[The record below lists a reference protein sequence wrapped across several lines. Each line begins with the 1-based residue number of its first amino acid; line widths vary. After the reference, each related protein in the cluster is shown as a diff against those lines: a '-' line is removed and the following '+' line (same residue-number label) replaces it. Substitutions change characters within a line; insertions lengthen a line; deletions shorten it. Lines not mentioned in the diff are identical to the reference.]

1 MADSVEYQSRRAR
14 SSTLRSSQR
23 SVRIDPPMEH
33 IEPTPSVPSIHLPPS
48 SSGTAVTDQ
57 EKIDME
63 SKPLEATFSPDPQV
77 APAMRKFRQK
87 RTKSIDLDDY
97 FEGPRS
103 IDKHSKWPMF
113 LRMHGSIFPEL
124 VFPVIS
130 CGLWATLITC
140 VSQFVFPLG
149 VSNILLTVLGFV
161 VSLAISLRSTTAY
174 ERYSEG
180 RKYWAQLMLI
190 SQGLAR
196 EIWVSAHEREGEEGK
211 EDVLGKLTGLNLI
224 VAFAN
229 ALKHKLRFEPYV
241 HYEDLHGLVQHL
253 DTYAKEAEDPNLLS
267 PPRKSA
273 WKTAGEYLG
282 MPMAESNPRKQL
294 KRATKPLGNLPL
306 EILNHLSRYIDT
318 LTEAPEGQEPKL
330 KGYHQV
336 QASMLTPQLDIS
348 IRNEQKLTPSQ
359 AQAIYQLNDVLAGT
373 ERVLNTPLPIAYTI
387 AISQIAWLYVL
398 LLPFQLWPQLKWIT
412 IPGTIA
418 AAYII
423 LGFEAIGREIEN
435 PFGNDVNDLP
445 LDDYCNQLAAEID
458 IIASTPAP
466 NPEQFIKRQDNL
478 VLFPF
483 SPNGYSAWA
492 CRSVGSIRE
501 RLRSRPFQT
510 VQEAQDA
517 RKSMHESRQ
526 KKKQEV

>member
-1 MADSVEYQSRRAR
+1 MADGVEYQQRRDR

-23 SVRIDPPMEH
+23 SVRIEPPMEH
-33 IEPTPSVPSIHLPPS
+33 IEPTPSIPSIHMPPS

-97 FEGPRS
+97 FEGPRA

-124 VFPVIS
+124 VLPVIS

-140 VSQFVFPLG
+140 VSRFVYPLG

-253 DTYAKEAEDPNLLS
+253 DTYAKEAEDPNLLC
-267 PPRKSA
+267 PPKKSA
-273 WKTAGEYLG
+273 WKVAGEYLG

-318 LTEAPEGQEPKL
+318 LTEAAEGEEPKL

-336 QASMLTPQLDIS
+336 QAT
-348 IRNEQKLTPSQ
+348 
-359 AQAIYQLNDVLAGT
+359 QAIYQLNDVLAGT

-398 LLPFQLWPQLKWIT
+398 LLPFQLWPQLDWIT

-466 NPEQFIKRQDNL
+466 NPAQFIKRQDNL

-483 SPNGYSAWA
+483 SPNGYGAWA
-492 CRSVGSIRE
+492 SRSVGQIRE
-501 RLRSRPFQT
+501 RLRARPFQT
-510 VQEAQDA
+510 VEEAHEA

>member
-1 MADSVEYQSRRAR
+1 MADGMDYQHQRQR
-14 SSTLRSSQR
+14 SGTASQR
-23 SVRIDPPMEH
+23 SVRVEAPMEPV
-33 IEPTPSVPSIHLPPS
+33 EPVPSVPSIHQIPPS

-63 SKPLEATFSPDPQV
+63 SKPLETTFSPDPQV

-97 FEGPRS
+97 FEGPRA

-124 VFPVIS
+124 VLPVFS

-140 VSQFVFPLG
+140 ISQFVYPLG

-161 VSLAISLRSTTAY
+161 VSLAISLRSTTSY

-180 RKYWAQLMLI
+180 RKYWAQLMLV
-190 SQGLAR
+190 SQTLAR
-196 EIWVSAHEREGEEGK
+196 EIWVSASEAEGEEGK

-241 HYEDLHGLVQHL
+241 HYEDLQGLVQHL
-253 DTYAKEAEDPNLLS
+253 DTYAKEAEDPDLLIPPKKS
-267 PPRKSA
+267 P
-273 WKTAGEYLG
+273 WKVFGEYLG
-282 MPMAESNPRKQL
+282 VPMAESNPRKQL
-294 KRATKPLGNLPL
+294 KRAKKPLGNLPL
-306 EILNHLSRYIDT
+306 EILNHLSRYVDT
-318 LTEAPEGQEPKL
+318 LTEAPEGGEAKL

-336 QASMLTPQLDIS
+336 QAT
-348 IRNEQKLTPSQ
+348 
-359 AQAIYQLNDVLAGT
+359 QAIFQLNDVLAGT
-373 ERVLNTPLPIAYTI
+373 ERVLTTPLPIAYTI

-398 LLPFQLWPQLKWIT
+398 LLPFQLWESLQWVT

-466 NPEQFIKRQDNL
+466 KPEQFIKRQDNL

-483 SPNGYSAWA
+483 SPNGYGAWA
-492 CRSVGSIRE
+492 ARSVGQIRE

-510 VQEAQDA
+510 MSEAEDA